1 MQRFLYYPMVNPPG
15 PIVWQ
20 GLLYWDGIASIVP
33 WDRDYFQPL
42 LRELHDTPFY
52 KALDADNLKLRGG
65 PRYDAMLRE
74 PEAIVEEVPGRISS
88 LDPDR
93 YVRATLIRRDVRRAW
108 GSEDPDQVE
117 LRELLCLNARNKVL

>member
-74 PEAIVEEVPGRISS
+74 PEAIVEEVPGED
-88 LDPDR
+88 LEPGPGPL
-93 YVRATLIRRDVRRAW
+93 RAGYSHT
-108 GSEDPDQVE
+108 S
-117 LRELLCLNARNKVL
+117 